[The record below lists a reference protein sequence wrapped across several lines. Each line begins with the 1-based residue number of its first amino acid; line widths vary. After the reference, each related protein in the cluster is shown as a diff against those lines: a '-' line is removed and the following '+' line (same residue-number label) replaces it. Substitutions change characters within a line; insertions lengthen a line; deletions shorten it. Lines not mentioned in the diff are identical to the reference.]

1 MLASKTKDSMARK
14 AFVGRLTALFAGA
27 AGALTATAAEAK
39 TNSSPATEAH
49 NATGAAMRPVLK
61 PEPRAVARQD

>member
-1 MLASKTKDSMARK
+1 MLATKSKETLPRK

-27 AGALTATAAEAK
+27 AGAVTATAAKAK
-39 TNSSPATEAH
+39 TDSNPATEAN